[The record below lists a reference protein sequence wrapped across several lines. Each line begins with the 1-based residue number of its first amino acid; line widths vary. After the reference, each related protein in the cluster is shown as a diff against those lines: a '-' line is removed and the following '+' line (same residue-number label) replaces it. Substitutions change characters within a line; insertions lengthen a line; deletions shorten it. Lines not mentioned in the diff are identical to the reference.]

1 MKIRNE
7 IMEGVTGSMFYKIY
21 RLIRGFAK
29 QMNRINVSAY
39 ASSAAFF
46 IFLSLIPVLILICS
60 IVPYTPLHKSD
71 ILTAVTIMP
80 APIVPLMI
88 ELVESLYD
96 STVAVISVAAAAV
109 LWSAGKGV
117 LAIMRGLNA
126 MNGVEEDRNYFVQR
140 IMASIYTIVLLA
152 VLILSLVLMVFGNT
166 LVRML
171 TSRIPITSNLFHI
184 LVYFK
189 PFITWA
195 ILAFVFAVMYARI
208 PNCKLKIKKQIPG
221 AVFAAVSWTV
231 FSWAFSIYV
240 EKFNPMNMYGS
251 LSAII
256 ILMLW
261 LYFCIYLLLAGAHL
275 NRFAAPFFKD
285 F

>member
-1 MKIRNE
+1 
-7 IMEGVTGSMFYKIY
+7 MFYRIY
-21 RLIRGFAK
+21 RLLRGFAK
-29 QMNRINVSAY
+29 QMNRANVSAY

-60 IVPYTPLHKSD
+60 IVPYTPLQKSD
-71 ILTAVTIMP
+71 ILIAVSIMP
-80 APIVPLMI
+80 APVVPLMI
-88 ELVESLYD
+88 ELVESLYN
-96 STVAVISVAAAAV
+96 STVAIISVAAVAV

-140 IMASIYTIVLLA
+140 IMASIYTIVLLV
-152 VLILSLVLMVFGNT
+152 VLVLSLVLMVFGNT
-166 LVRML
+166 LVRMI
-171 TSRIPITSNLFHI
+171 TARIPSTSNLFHI

-195 ILAFVFAVMYARI
+195 ILAFVFSVMYARI

-231 FSWAFSIYV
+231 FSWAFSIYI
-240 EKFNPMNMYGS
+240 EKFNPMSMYGS

-261 LYFCIYLLLAGAHL
+261 LYCCIYLLLAGAHM
-275 NRFAAPFFKD
+275 NRFVAPFCKD
-285 F
+285 FFKK